1 MAKKKNKSFVEI
13 KKNNDDFN
21 QNIIDPLKQ
30 YEYVEP
36 PKKLPIKQI
45 LLIFSVIITICLILV
60 FLKIIDKHDH
70 EINKSNDT
78 NNQQINQPNNTSN
91 IPNTLTTTKPKPKNN
106 EEITETLVCSSST
119 IEDNLQIDVKVI
131 TNFHNKKLRSDEN
144 LMTIKLLNQ
153 NSKEKFDNYVTTLQM
168 FSVYLMEN
176 SNYEITDYNDDNAF
190 SISIKTTYTKDMEIE
205 SNLSYD
211 EDYESVKQK
220 LIELGHQ
227 C

>member
-13 KKNNDDFN
+13 KKNDDDFN

-30 YEYVEP
+30 YEYIEP
-36 PKKLPIKQI
+36 KKKLPIKQI
-45 LLIFSVIITICLILV
+45 LLVLAVIATICLILI
-60 FLKIIDKHDH
+60 FLKMIDSHNI
-70 EINKSNDT
+70 EIKKSTDG
-78 NNQQINQPNNTSN
+78 NNQQNNKTNISLNTS
-91 IPNTLTTTKPKPKNN
+91 TTTKPKQDNN
-106 EEITETLVCSSST
+106 EEITETLVCSSSN

-131 TNFHNKKLRSDEN
+131 ANFHNKKLRSDEN
-144 LMTIKLLNQ
+144 LMTVKLLDE

-168 FSVYLMEN
+168 FSLYLMEN
-176 SNYEITDYNDDNAF
+176 SNYEITDYNDDDAF
-190 SISIKTTYTKDMEIE
+190 SISIKTTYSKDMEIE
-205 SNLSYD
+205 SNLNYD

>member
-45 LLIFSVIITICLILV
+45 LLIFSVIITIYLILV
-60 FLKIIDKHDH
+60 FLKMIDKHDH

-91 IPNTLTTTKPKPKNN
+91 IPNTLTTTKPNPENN

-144 LMTIKLLNQ
+144 LMTIKLLDQ

-168 FSVYLMEN
+168 FSIYLMEN

>member
-36 PKKLPIKQI
+36 KKKVPIKQI
-45 LLIFSVIITICLILV
+45 LLVLAVIVTICLILI
-60 FLKIIDKHDH
+60 FFKIIDNHDN
-70 EINKSNDT
+70 EINKSNDANSQQT
-78 NNQQINQPNNTSN
+78 NKPNTNLNTS
-91 IPNTLTTTKPKPKNN
+91 TTTKPKQDDNDK
-106 EEITETLVCSSST
+106 ITETLVCSSSN

-131 TNFHNKKLRSDEN
+131 ANFHDKKLRSDEN
-144 LMTIKLLNQ
+144 LMTIKLLDQ
-153 NSKEKFDNYVTTLQM
+153 NSKDKFDNYVTTLQM
-168 FSVYLMEN
+168 FSLYLMEN

-190 SISIKTTYTKDMEIE
+190 SISIKTTYTKDTKIE
-205 SNLSYD
+205 SNLNYD

-220 LIELGHQ
+220 LIGLGHN

>member
-13 KKNNDDFN
+13 KKNDDDFN

-30 YEYVEP
+30 YEYIE
-36 PKKLPIKQI
+36 PKKKVPIKQI
-45 LLIFSVIITICLILV
+45 LLVLAVIATICLILI
-60 FLKIIDKHDH
+60 FLKMIDSHNI
-70 EINKSNDT
+70 EIKKSTDG
-78 NNQQINQPNNTSN
+78 NNQQNNKTNISLNTS
-91 IPNTLTTTKPKPKNN
+91 TTTKPKQDNN
-106 EEITETLVCSSST
+106 EEITETLVCSSSN

-131 TNFHNKKLRSDEN
+131 ANFHNKKLRSDEN
-144 LMTIKLLNQ
+144 LMTVKLLDE

-168 FSVYLMEN
+168 FSLYLMEN
-176 SNYEITDYNDDNAF
+176 SNYEITDYNDDDAF
-190 SISIKTTYTKDMEIE
+190 SISIKTTYSKDMEIE
-205 SNLSYD
+205 SNLNYD